1 MRALLAVAV
10 AVVTGAGAQTSG
22 SRPSAPLP
30 SPPPASPSAL
40 TLPQLQELAR
50 KNDPRTG
57 MARAQLEGAQGKRD
71 ETYWAF
77 FPEFKTQIGFGGPT
91 PEMKLSHTLGPEV
104 GADGKLIQHPTS
116 LLDVTSGSRCWFC
129 GTLGVGIASSV
140 SITLP
145 IYTSGKLPTGKP
157 PA

>member
-10 AVVTGAGAQTSG
+10 AVVTGAGAQTS
-22 SRPSAPLP
+22 A
-30 SPPPASPSAL
+30 PPPSPSAL

-71 ETYWAF
+71 ETYWAW
-77 FPEFKTQIGFGGPT
+77 FPDFKTQIGLGGPT
-91 PEMKLSHTLGPEV
+91 PEMKLNHEPG
-104 GADGKLIQHPTS
+104 HPTS
-116 LLDVTSGSRCWFC
+116 LLDVTAGSRCWFC

-140 SITLP
+140 SVTLP
-145 IYTSGKLPTGKP
+145 IYTFGKL
-157 PA
+157 

>member
-10 AVVTGAGAQTSG
+10 AVVTGAGAQTSAP
-22 SRPSAPLP
+22 PS
-30 SPPPASPSAL
+30 SPSAL

-71 ETYWAF
+71 ETYWAW
-77 FPEFKTQIGFGGPT
+77 FPTFQTQIGFGGPT
-91 PEMKLSHTLGPEV
+91 PEMKLRHGTEGTV
-104 GADGKLIQHPTS
+104 QHPAS
-116 LLDVTSGSRCWFC
+116 LLNVTEGSRCWFC

-140 SITLP
+140 AVTLP
-145 IYTSGKLPTGKP
+145 IYTFGKLRQ
-157 PA
+157 

>member
-22 SRPSAPLP
+22 SSPPSAPPLP
-30 SPPPASPSAL
+30 SPPPPSPSAL

-71 ETYWAF
+71 ETYWA
-77 FPEFKTQIGFGGPT
+77 
-91 PEMKLSHTLGPEV
+91 
-104 GADGKLIQHPTS
+104 
-116 LLDVTSGSRCWFC
+116 
-129 GTLGVGIASSV
+129 
-140 SITLP
+140 
-145 IYTSGKLPTGKP
+145 
-157 PA
+157 